1 MPKALA
7 NMSLAEL
14 GDELQ
19 SVVHN
24 GREVV
29 NRVKQSGRT
38 EDQMTDAEMAEV
50 QTWTSQIA
58 PIKTAMETKQR
69 FQSSLTDLSDAA
81 NLLGQKTNNRLSP
94 TQISAEQEATKK
106 MMEKIIWQNKTSKFL
121 AKDHPREYWPTQNNS
136 ESYNIATSA
145 FLRGWTEG
153 KGLTASSGPSKIPA
167 FMAASLGLSTS
178 DEQRGGYFVVGEQ
191 FSTEVLK
198 NVDDTVYVQG
208 LSRVIMMPPGSQNYN
223 IRVRTARAST
233 FQFGNENTDMSG
245 MYDQSLRY
253 GKRVITPNY
262 FMGSVIMSKDLLR
275 NYPGA
280 EGMVIGELAI
290 NASQTLEQAYLYG
303 NGNQRPLGL
312 LTPSADGINTD
323 RDLSSSATAN
333 FSFDDFV
340 KLKYGLKMKYR
351 PNATWMLHRYMLQAV
366 ALLKD
371 GEGRYLWEPS
381 RQVGQPDL
389 ILGLPFIE
397 SEWMPSSFTTGGY
410 YVILGDYQ
418 YYYIVWDMAMEMQR
432 LVETRAYTN
441 EFVYLFR
448 CKLDAAPVL
457 PEAFIRGVFS

>member
-1 MPKALA
+1 MPKTLA

-29 NRVKQSGRT
+29 NRAKKDGREEDAMT
-38 EDQMTDAEMAEV
+38 EAEMAEIKD
-50 QTWTSQIA
+50 WTDQIA
-58 PIKTAMETKQR
+58 PIKQQIATKTAFR
-69 FQSSLTDLSDAA
+69 NRLTDLSGAEDLLKQSGGRKTPNQLDA
-81 NLLGQKTNNRLSP
+81 KTD
-94 TQISAEQEATKK
+94 TQQSLEK
-106 MMEKIIWQNKTSKFL
+106 MIWHNKASGHL
-121 AKDHPREYWPTQNNS
+121 PREYWPTQQYS
-136 ESYNIATSA
+136 SQQYGMATSA

-153 KGLTASSGPSKIPA
+153 KGLTASQGPSQIPA
-167 FMAASLGLSTS
+167 QMAASLGLSTS

-198 NVDDTVYVQG
+198 NVDDNVYVQG

-223 IRVRTARAST
+223 IRVRTARASS
-233 FQFGNENTDMSG
+233 FVFANENTDMSG
-245 MYDQSLRY
+245 IYDTSLRY

-262 FMGSVIMSKDLLR
+262 FQGSVIMSKDLLR

-280 EGMVIGELAI
+280 ESMVISELGI
-290 NASQTLEQAYLYG
+290 NAGQVLEQAYLYG

-312 LTPSADGINTD
+312 MTPSADGINTD
-323 RDLSSSATAN
+323 RDLTTAAAAV
-333 FSFDDFV
+333 FTFDDFV
-340 KLKYGLKMKYR
+340 KMKYALKMKYR
-351 PNATWMLHRYMLQAV
+351 PTATWMLHRTMLQSV

-410 YVILGDYQ
+410 YAILGDYQ

-457 PEAFIRGVFS
+457 PEAFVRGVFA

>member
-1 MPKALA
+1 MPKAMA

-14 GDELQ
+14 GDELN

-24 GREVV
+24 GREIV
-29 NRVKQSGRT
+29 NRAKTAGRD
-38 EDQMTDAEMAEV
+38 EDAMTDAEMAEIK
-50 QTWTSQIA
+50 TWTDQIA
-58 PIKTAMETKQR
+58 PLKQMIANKTEFKNR
-69 FQSSLTDLSDAA
+69 LTDLSDAEELMTQH
-81 NLLGQKTNNRLSP
+81 NKKKTP
-94 TQISAEQEATKK
+94 TQRQNTIEAL
-106 MMEKIIWQNKTSKFL
+106 EKLVWHNSTARHL
-121 AKDHPREYWPTQNNS
+121 PREYWPTQQYS
-136 ESYNIATSA
+136 SADYSMATSA

-153 KGLTASSGPSKIPA
+153 KGLTPSQGPSQIPA
-167 FMAASLGLSTS
+167 QMAASLGLSTS

-198 NVDDTVYVQG
+198 NVDDNVYVQG

-223 IRVRTARAST
+223 IRVRTARANS
-233 FQFGNENTDMSG
+233 FVFANENTDISSTF
-245 MYDQSLRY
+245 DSSLKY

-262 FMGSVIMSKDLLR
+262 FQGSVIMSKDLLR

-290 NASQTLEQAYLYG
+290 NASQVLEQAYLFG

-312 LTPSADGINTD
+312 MTPSADGINTD
-323 RDLSSSATAN
+323 RDITAVSTTA
-333 FSFDDFV
+333 FTFDDFV

-351 PNATWMLHRYMLQAV
+351 PSSTWMMHRYMLQAV

-381 RQVGQPDL
+381 RQLGSPDL

-410 YVILGDYQ
+410 YTILGDYQ

-432 LVETRAYTN
+432 LVEMRAYTN

-457 PEAFIRGVFS
+457 PEAFVRGVFA

>member
-1 MPKALA
+1 MPKNLA

-19 SVVHN
+19 TVVHN

-29 NRVKQSGRT
+29 NRVKQSGRS
-38 EDQMTDAEMAEV
+38 EDQMTEAEMAEV
-50 QTWTSQIA
+50 KTWSDQIA
-58 PIKTAMETKQR
+58 PIKAALDTKNR
-69 FQSSLTDLSDAA
+69 FKASLNDLSDAE
-81 NLLGQKTNNRLSP
+81 LVLGNKLSGKKSP
-94 TQISAEQEATKK
+94 TQLTQQQDDAQQAL
-106 MMEKIIWQNKTSKFL
+106 EKLVWHNKTNKYL
-121 AKDHPREYWPTQNNS
+121 ARDLPREYWPTQNNS
-136 ESYNIATSA
+136 QQYNIATSA

-153 KGLTASSGPSKIPA
+153 KGLTASSGPSQIPA

-178 DEQRGGYFVVGEQ
+178 DEQRGGYFVVGEA

-233 FQFGNENTDMSG
+233 FVFGNENTDMSNT
-245 MYDQSLRY
+245 YDQSLRY

-262 FMGSVIMSKDLLR
+262 FQGSVIMSKDLLR

-290 NASQTLEQAYLYG
+290 NASQVLEQAYLYG

-312 LTPSADGINTD
+312 MTPSAEGINTD
-323 RDLSSSATAN
+323 RDLTSGITAN
-333 FSFDDFV
+333 FNFDDFV
-340 KLKYGLKMKYR
+340 KMKYGLKMKYR
-351 PNATWMLHRYMLQAV
+351 PNATWMMHRYMLQQV

-410 YVILGDYQ
+410 YTILGDYQ

-432 LVETRAYTN
+432 LVESRAYTN

-457 PEAFIRGVFS
+457 PEAFVRGVFA

>member
-14 GDELQ
+14 GDEINT
-19 SVVHN
+19 VVHN

-29 NRVKQSGRT
+29 NRAKIDGRN
-38 EDQMTDAEMAEV
+38 EDQMTEAEMAEV
-50 QTWTSQIA
+50 KTWTDQIVPLREMIA
-58 PIKTAMETKQR
+58 KKTEFKNR
-69 FQSSLTDLSDAA
+69 LTDLSGAEDLM
-81 NLLGQKTNNRLSP
+81 NQHGKKKTP
-94 TQISAEQEATKK
+94 TQKDSTKASL
-106 MMEKIIWQNKTSKFL
+106 EKLVWHNSTARHL
-121 AKDHPREYWPTQNNS
+121 PREYWPSQQYS
-136 ESYNIATSA
+136 SDDYSMATSA

-153 KGLTASSGPSKIPA
+153 KGLTASQGPSQIPA
-167 FMAASLGLSTS
+167 QMAASLGLSSS
-178 DEQRGGYFVVGEQ
+178 DEQRGGYFVVGEA

-198 NVDDTVYVQG
+198 NVDDSVYVQG

-223 IRVRTARAST
+223 IRVRTARANS
-233 FQFGNENTDMSG
+233 FVFANENTDISSTF
-245 MYDQSLRY
+245 DSSLKY
-253 GKRVITPNY
+253 GKRVITPHY
-262 FMGSVIMSKDLLR
+262 FQGSVIMSKDLLR

-290 NASQTLEQAYLYG
+290 NAGQVLEKTYLFG
-303 NGNQRPLGL
+303 DGNQKPLGL
-312 LTPSADGINTD
+312 MTASTDGID
-323 RDLSSSATAN
+323 SSRDITSGTVAN
-333 FSFDDFV
+333 FTFDDWT

-351 PNATWMLHRYMLQAV
+351 PNATWMMHRYMVQQV

-371 GEGRYLWEPS
+371 GDGRYLWEPS

-410 YVILGDYQ
+410 FAILGDYQ

-432 LVETRAYTN
+432 LVEQRAYTN

-457 PEAFIRGVFS
+457 PEAFVRGLFA